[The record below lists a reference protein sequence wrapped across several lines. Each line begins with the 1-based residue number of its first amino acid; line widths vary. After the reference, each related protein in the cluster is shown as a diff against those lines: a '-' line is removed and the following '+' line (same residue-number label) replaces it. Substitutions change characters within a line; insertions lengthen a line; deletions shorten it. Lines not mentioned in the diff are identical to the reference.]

1 MKRAAQT
8 MAITNSAASF
18 GKKQRPKSTL
28 TWQKLQWR
36 GAGSWEEFLFVKC
49 LGSFLLLEKA
59 KPQLPFS
66 FGQGSQKESWHSFL
80 MLAYPQNIIGNNF
93 SQQHRGWRTCSV
105 FLSKAWKC
113 CALTWSCAPGAVQS
127 CGRRTPLRPHY
138 STRAFLLH
146 ASLSQ
151 PPWQAHLLLLTNK
164 SSDIDTNCGQIKIWG
179 ICLESGKLTI

>member
-49 LGSFLLLEKA
+49 LRSFLLLEKA

-80 MLAYPQNIIGNNF
+80 MLAYLQNIIGNNF

-113 CALTWSCAPGAVQS
+113 CAPTWSHHCSWSCAKLWQKDIFMS
-127 CGRRTPLRPHY
+127 SLLRPCLPAARFTFPTTLT
-138 STRAFLLH
+138 S
-146 ASLSQ
+146 SLA
-151 PPWQAHLLLLTNK
+151 P
-164 SSDIDTNCGQIKIWG
+164 SDKQILWYWHE
-179 ICLESGKLTI
+179 LWPD